1 MTFSWFGIMEKMNF
15 IDKLSKFNPTIKYT
29 CDYSRERVHFL
40 DVKVIL
46 ENNKISTDLYVKE
59 TDTH

>member
-1 MTFSWFGIMEKMNF
+1 MEKMNF
-15 IDKLSKFNPTIKYT
+15 IDKISKFNPTIKYT

-40 DVKVIL
+40 DVKVVL
-46 ENNKISTDLYVKE
+46 ENNKISTDLYVKQ